1 MKYIDT
7 NVARQRILSLIKNN
21 YNMKIETEQPK
32 EPLIDELNNKKLT
45 EDVMNKIYQKYRSLG
60 KWECS
65 RKCMA
70 AILKTQAGRVLKLE
84 PTRC

>member
-1 MKYIDT
+1 MEKYSDETI
-7 NVARQRILSLIKNN
+7 RLISEKSGIP
-21 YNMKIETEQPK
+21 YNLVPSWAVN
-32 EPLIDELNNKKLT
+32 LVDELNNKKANK
-45 EDVMNKIYQKYRSLG
+45 EAMNEIYQKYRSLG

-70 AILKTQAGRVLKLE
+70 AILKTQAGGVLKLE